1 MMMTIT
7 TRAVTTSPHE
17 VSASIVFPLSK
28 PFSFPQ
34 PLPVAQE
41 EEQSSDQRLWG
52 MPCDQEPIGMRRDRG
67 EASSG
72 DEDRSAKGMMP
83 AGCHSANM
91 LASNTD
97 AHLVSADLPGASR
110 WYRIC

>member
-28 PFSFPQ
+28 PLSFPQ

-67 EASSG
+67 KRA
-72 DEDRSAKGMMP
+72 AGMR
-83 AGCHSANM
+83 
-91 LASNTD
+91 T
-97 AHLVSADLPGASR
+97 GAPR
-110 WYRIC
+110 G